1 MIKNVY
7 YSVYPCNIGQW
18 YTSDSVKKKKEKHSL
33 KQIYLINCICFPTSQ
48 LVRTLVRTWIWFS
61 PESVAPSC
69 PSCFIFFS
77 SPNHFITI
85 TLYDLLFYSIYLN
98 ASTSDISPCWALGL
112 RFTFKSHLRYVCQE
126 EGGWEKK

>member
-1 MIKNVY
+1 MIKNLY
-7 YSVYPCNIGQW
+7 YSVYPCNIDQQ
-18 YTSDSVKKKKEKHSL
+18 YTSDSVKKEKHSL
-33 KQIYLINCICFPTSQ
+33 KQIYLINCISFPTNQ

-85 TLYDLLFYSIYLN
+85 TLHALLFYSIYLN
-98 ASTSDISPCWALGL
+98 ASTSEIPPCSALGL
-112 RFTFKSHLRYVCQE
+112 RFTFKSHLRYVYQE
-126 EGGWEKK
+126 EGGWQKK